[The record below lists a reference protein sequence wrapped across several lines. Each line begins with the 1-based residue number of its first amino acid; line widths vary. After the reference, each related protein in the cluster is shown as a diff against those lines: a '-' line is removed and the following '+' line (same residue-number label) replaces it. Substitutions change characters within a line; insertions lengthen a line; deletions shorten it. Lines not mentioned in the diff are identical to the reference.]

1 MTTRMVRRASQ
12 ASLFV
17 VIGCAIG
24 VMVAPVGARQGTLL
38 FDPPQGWIAE
48 DAPSPMRVAQ
58 FTLPKA
64 DGDAEDAE
72 LVVFYFG
79 GGGGTVEANLERW
92 TNQMLQPD
100 GRASADVA
108 TTTSFLVDELPVT
121 MLDVPGTFSAEVRP
135 GSGMRYHKPG
145 FRMTAAVVETPAGPY
160 FFKLTGPH
168 RTVERWTD
176 PFAALLGSVRFE

>member
-1 MTTRMVRRASQ
+1 MRLGCRAVST
-12 ASLFV
+12 SLFV
-17 VIGCAIG
+17 GFAIG
-24 VMVAPVGARQGTLL
+24 MTVAPLGARQGTLL
-38 FDPPQGWIAE
+38 FDPPEEWIVE
-48 DAPSPMRVAQ
+48 DVASPMRLAQ

-72 LVVFYFG
+72 LVVFFFG

-121 MLDVPGTFSAEVRP
+121 MLEVPGTFSAEVRP

-145 FRMTAAVVETPAGPY
+145 FRLTAAVVETPAGPY
-160 FFKLTGPH
+160 FFKLTGPD
-168 RTVERWTD
+168 RTVVRWAD
-176 PFAALLGSVRFE
+176 PFAALLESVRFE